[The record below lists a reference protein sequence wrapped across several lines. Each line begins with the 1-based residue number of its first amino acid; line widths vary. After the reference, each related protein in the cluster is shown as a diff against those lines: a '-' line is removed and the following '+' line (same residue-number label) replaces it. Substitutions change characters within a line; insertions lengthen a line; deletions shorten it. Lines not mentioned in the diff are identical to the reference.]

1 MLADSAILP
10 LVTALIAGA
19 LAARMAGSAARSF
32 APSKPLWALGL
43 LLFAAASAAA
53 AYGTA
58 DGWGSVSFRV
68 YYLTGA
74 CLCVALLGAGSAFLA
89 LPRTL
94 ALIIFG
100 MTITATIGATVTVLI
115 APVDASAFAT
125 LTGLTAPPNSAIG
138 GHAAIWAIAMNS
150 VGTVLLIIGAGANRK
165 LTSRML
171 TELVEKTG
179 IPYITTQL
187 GKGVIDERNPK
198 YLGCAALSSGDFV
211 HRIIESA
218 DVIINVGHDVIE
230 KPPFF
235 LSPVWHSAQCL
246 RSSGTTAWSKSGSAA
261 PRTAPAASKA
271 RRAGFIAGRL
281 SGRTR
286 CSKRRRPR
294 RTASCR
300 SGGRWPGRRGR
311 R

>member
-58 DGWGSVSFRV
+58 DGWGSISFRV

-115 APVDASAFAT
+115 APVDASAFAS

-150 VGTVLLIIGAGANRK
+150 VGTVLLIIGAGVSLARRVRIGPNAAILAGVIVIALAGTLTRFGGHETLYVSQMIGLLILGAGMEWANR
-165 LTSRML
+165 
-171 TELVEKTG
+171 
-179 IPYITTQL
+179 
-187 GKGVIDERNPK
+187 
-198 YLGCAALSSGDFV
+198 
-211 HRIIESA
+211 
-218 DVIINVGHDVIE
+218 VGY
-230 KPPFF
+230 
-235 LSPVWHSAQCL
+235 
-246 RSSGTTAWSKSGSAA
+246 
-261 PRTAPAASKA
+261 
-271 RRAGFIAGRL
+271 
-281 SGRTR
+281 
-286 CSKRRRPR
+286 
-294 RTASCR
+294 
-300 SGGRWPGRRGR
+300 RRGKIPPIAAV
-311 R
+311 